1 MAPHFEQEGIAKTGS
16 IKYPGRTST
25 ICTTY
30 VSSLRTYRNVPIS
43 QISDESS
50 ATTLSFITPPTFRR
64 QTIILGF
71 SERNFSEWLTY
82 WYGCVRR
89 AFFTR
94 AYTSYVYQG
103 IYIYISICC
112 MSIYSIAAVVCRR
125 RPYILKYQP
134 YRYCCSIQLISSK
147 DSPREYL
154 LCDHG
159 VRQVFHSACTA
170 SVDARA
176 RPLSRTRIPDARTTF
191 IRP

>member
-103 IYIYISICC
+103 IYIYIHLLH
-112 MSIYSIAAVVCRR
+112 VH
-125 RPYILKYQP
+125 LQH
-134 YRYCCSIQLISSK
+134 CCSSMPAEALHLEISAI
-147 DSPREYL
+147 PVL
-154 LCDHG
+154 L
-159 VRQVFHSACTA
+159 
-170 SVDARA
+170 
-176 RPLSRTRIPDARTTF
+176 
-191 IRP
+191 